1 MDEVIGYRQ
10 AVEDDMRFVR
20 HSWVESFRTSHYAGV
35 IPMNEYFR
43 LYHDITK
50 NLVARENSFVMVAFN
65 PSHESQIFGFVAY
78 ELGFSLPLVHYVYV
92 KEDFRALP
100 TKDGS
105 FTEGLATLLLKA
117 VGVNP
122 KSPFYYTFKTGIWA
136 WLSKREGPFSGGIY
150 KPLLARFSKREA
162 VAHEK
167 QETQAKEDRK
177 CA

>member
-1 MDEVIGYRQ
+1 LGGTVGYRE

-20 HSWVESFRTSHYAGV
+20 HSWVESFRTSHYAGLV
-35 IPMNEYFR
+35 PMDAYFK
-43 LYHDITK
+43 LYHKITK
-50 NLVARENSFVMVAFN
+50 DLMEREDSFVMVAYN

-78 ELGFSLPLVHYVYV
+78 ERGFSLPLVNYIYV
-92 KEDFRALP
+92 KEDFRELP

-105 FTEGLATLLLKA
+105 FNEGLATLLLKA
-117 VGVNP
+117 AGVDP
-122 KSPFYYTFKTGIWA
+122 KAPFYYTFKTGVWA

-162 VAHEK
+162 VDHESH
-167 QETQAKEDRK
+167 ETQAKEDRK